1 MFYITGRTYYCHYD
15 EQCDKDCPIP
25 LKGWM
30 NGNGGGKCYGVMVK
44 AFSTVARNPYNG
56 TKGACRHVNT
66 LTLKSLMEQRKSV

>member
-1 MFYITGRTYYCHYD
+1 
-15 EQCDKDCPIP
+15 
-25 LKGWM
+25 M